1 MLIART
7 EHKETNAMPT
17 SALLRSMMWVKT
29 GRAQWVLIEEG
40 AVDGCGLVYM
50 MLILV
55 LFFKKIENVPEMIE
69 PRDNRFAKFTRTDIR
84 RIKKGGSYG
93 TD

>member
-1 MLIART
+1 M
-7 EHKETNAMPT
+7 NACSEYDVIPVMPIF
-17 SALLRSMMWVKT
+17 ALFRNMMWVKT

-40 AVDGCGLVYM
+40 AGDGCRLVYM
-50 MLILV
+50 TLILV

-84 RIKKGGSYG
+84 RLRKAGV
-93 TD
+93 

>member
-1 MLIART
+1 M
-7 EHKETNAMPT
+7 NACSEYDVIPVMPIF
-17 SALLRSMMWVKT
+17 ALFRNMMWVKT

-40 AVDGCGLVYM
+40 AGDGCGVVYI

-84 RIKKGGSYG
+84 RLKKGGSYG

>member
-1 MLIART
+1 M
-7 EHKETNAMPT
+7 NACSEYDVIPVMPIF
-17 SALLRSMMWVKT
+17 AIYRNIMWGKD

-40 AVDGCGLVYM
+40 AGDGCGLVYM

-69 PRDNRFAKFTRTDIR
+69 PRDNRLAKFTRTDIR
-84 RIKKGGSYG
+84 RLRKAGV
-93 TD
+93 

>member
-1 MLIART
+1 M
-7 EHKETNAMPT
+7 NACSEYDVIPVMPIF
-17 SALLRSMMWVKT
+17 ALFRNMMWVKT
-29 GRAQWVLIEEG
+29 GRAQWVLIEERAG
-40 AVDGCGLVYM
+40 DGCGLVYM

-84 RIKKGGSYG
+84 RLRKAGV
-93 TD
+93 

>member
-1 MLIART
+1 M
-7 EHKETNAMPT
+7 NACSEYDVIPVMPIF
-17 SALLRSMMWVKT
+17 ALFRNMMWVKT

-40 AVDGCGLVYM
+40 VGDGCGLVYM
-50 MLILV
+50 TLILV

-84 RIKKGGSYG
+84 RLRKAGV
-93 TD
+93 

>member
-1 MLIART
+1 M
-7 EHKETNAMPT
+7 NACSEYDVIPVMPIF
-17 SALLRSMMWVKT
+17 ALFLNMMWVKT

-40 AVDGCGLVYM
+40 AGDGCGLVYM
-50 MLILV
+50 TLILV

-84 RIKKGGSYG
+84 RLRKAGV
-93 TD
+93 

>member
-1 MLIART
+1 MDACT
-7 EHKETNAMPT
+7 EYDVIPVIPIF
-17 SALLRSMMWVKT
+17 ALFRNMMWVKT

-40 AVDGCGLVYM
+40 AGDGCGLVYM

-84 RIKKGGSYG
+84 RLRKAGV
-93 TD
+93 

>member
-1 MLIART
+1 M
-7 EHKETNAMPT
+7 NACSEYDVIPVMPIF
-17 SALLRSMMWVKT
+17 ALFRNMMWVKT

-40 AVDGCGLVYM
+40 TGDGCGLVYM

-84 RIKKGGSYG
+84 RLRKAGV
-93 TD
+93 

>member
-1 MLIART
+1 M
-7 EHKETNAMPT
+7 NACSEYDVIPVMPIF
-17 SALLRSMMWVKT
+17 ALFRNMMWVKT

-40 AVDGCGLVYM
+40 AGDGCGLVYM
-50 MLILV
+50 MMILV

-84 RIKKGGSYG
+84 RLRKAGV
-93 TD
+93 

>member
-1 MLIART
+1 MTNYYLKEFT
-7 EHKETNAMPT
+7 HKFR
-17 SALLRSMMWVKT
+17 LD
-29 GRAQWVLIEEG
+29 WVLIEEG
-40 AVDGCGLVYM
+40 AGDGCGLVYM

-84 RIKKGGSYG
+84 RLRKAGV
-93 TD
+93 

>member
-1 MLIART
+1 M
-7 EHKETNAMPT
+7 NACSEYDVIPVMPIF
-17 SALLRSMMWVKT
+17 ALFRNMMWVKN

-40 AVDGCGLVYM
+40 AGDGCGLVYM
-50 MLILV
+50 TLILV

-84 RIKKGGSYG
+84 RLRKAGV
-93 TD
+93 

>member
-1 MLIART
+1 M
-7 EHKETNAMPT
+7 
-17 SALLRSMMWVKT
+17 
-29 GRAQWVLIEEG
+29 IEEG
-40 AVDGCGLVYM
+40 AGDGCGLVYM

-84 RIKKGGSYG
+84 RLKKGGSYG

>member
-1 MLIART
+1 M
-7 EHKETNAMPT
+7 
-17 SALLRSMMWVKT
+17 
-29 GRAQWVLIEEG
+29 IEEG
-40 AVDGCGLVYM
+40 AGDGCGLVYM

-84 RIKKGGSYG
+84 RLRKAGV
-93 TD
+93 

>member
-1 MLIART
+1 M
-7 EHKETNAMPT
+7 NACSEYDVIPVMPIF
-17 SALLRSMMWVKT
+17 ALFRNMMWVKT

-40 AVDGCGLVYM
+40 AGDGCGLVYM
-50 MLILV
+50 TLILV

-84 RIKKGGSYG
+84 RLRKAGV
-93 TD
+93 

>member
-1 MLIART
+1 M
-7 EHKETNAMPT
+7 NACSEYDVIPVMPIF
-17 SALLRSMMWVKT
+17 ALFRNMMWVKT

-40 AVDGCGLVYM
+40 AGDSCGLVYM

-84 RIKKGGSYG
+84 RLKKGGSYG

>member
-1 MLIART
+1 
-7 EHKETNAMPT
+7 
-17 SALLRSMMWVKT
+17 MWVKT

-40 AVDGCGLVYM
+40 AGDGCGLVYM
-50 MLILV
+50 TLILV

-84 RIKKGGSYG
+84 RLRKAGV
-93 TD
+93 

>member
-1 MLIART
+1 M
-7 EHKETNAMPT
+7 NACSEYDVIPVMPIF
-17 SALLRSMMWVKT
+17 ALFRNMMWVKT

-40 AVDGCGLVYM
+40 AGDGCGLVYM

-84 RIKKGGSYG
+84 IIKKGGSYG

>member
-1 MLIART
+1 M
-7 EHKETNAMPT
+7 NACSEYDVIPVMPIF
-17 SALLRSMMWVKT
+17 ALFRNMMWVKT

-40 AVDGCGLVYM
+40 AGDGCGLVYM

-55 LFFKKIENVPEMIE
+55 LFFKKIESVPEMIE

-84 RIKKGGSYG
+84 RLRKAGV
-93 TD
+93 

>member
-1 MLIART
+1 M
-7 EHKETNAMPT
+7 NACSEYDVIPVMPIF
-17 SALLRSMMWVKT
+17 ALFRNMMWVKT

-40 AVDGCGLVYM
+40 AGDGCGLVYM

-55 LFFKKIENVPEMIE
+55 LFFKKIENVPARIE

-84 RIKKGGSYG
+84 RLRKAGV
-93 TD
+93 

>member
-1 MLIART
+1 M
-7 EHKETNAMPT
+7 NACSEYDVIPVMPIF
-17 SALLRSMMWVKT
+17 ALFRNMMWVKT

-40 AVDGCGLVYM
+40 AGDGCGLVYM

-84 RIKKGGSYG
+84 RLRKAGV
-93 TD
+93 

>member
-1 MLIART
+1 MLIACT

-29 GRAQWVLIEEG
+29 GRAQWVLIEKRAG
-40 AVDGCGLVYM
+40 DGCGLAYM

-84 RIKKGGSYG
+84 RLKKAGV
-93 TD
+93 

>member
-1 MLIART
+1 MKDCAECDVIPV
-7 EHKETNAMPT
+7 MPIF
-17 SALLRSMMWVKT
+17 ALFRNMMWVKT

-40 AVDGCGLVYM
+40 AGDGCGLVYM
-50 MLILV
+50 TLILV

-84 RIKKGGSYG
+84 RLRKAGV
-93 TD
+93 